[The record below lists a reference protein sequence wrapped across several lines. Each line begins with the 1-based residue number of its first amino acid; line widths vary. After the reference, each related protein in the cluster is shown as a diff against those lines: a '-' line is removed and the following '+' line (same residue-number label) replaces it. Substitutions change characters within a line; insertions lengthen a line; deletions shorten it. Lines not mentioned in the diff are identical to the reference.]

1 MPILSV
7 IIPTHNRQR
16 YAIDAITS
24 ILKNCPDTE
33 VVVTDTS
40 DTREIEE
47 KLSHWI
53 QSGRLVYDHPS
64 QAWDVVRNFENG
76 LALATGN
83 YLVFLGDDDCLG
95 PDIERIANWATLSGI
110 DAISSSLAASYF
122 WPDFK
127 SLYFGGEYTA
137 KLTVQPYTAKATTLS
152 GVDALREALENMGMG
167 VMHMPRAYLGMI
179 SNELAKRIKAKYGS
193 LFGGVSPDIYS
204 AALISVESVHSIS
217 LDYPFIIAGSSGAS
231 TSGQSAEGK
240 HKGGLRSNP
249 HISAFTDLKWDPLI
263 PEFYSVHTVWGFSLK
278 KASDILNKNEYSP
291 NLLRLYAKCCL
302 HHPAYW
308 REIIRSLLAYLIQR
322 KSVNIFFVFPYELGR
337 ELLRRMKR
345 YMQIRKNPAIRVDC
359 YSVGGVQSVSEAYKY
374 LEKHVK
380 VAPQQLDFT
389 LINNLRV

>member
-122 WPDFK
+122 WPDF
-127 SLYFGGEYTA
+127 
-137 KLTVQPYTAKATTLS
+137 
-152 GVDALREALENMGMG
+152 
-167 VMHMPRAYLGMI
+167 
-179 SNELAKRIKAKYGS
+179 
-193 LFGGVSPDIYS
+193 
-204 AALISVESVHSIS
+204 
-217 LDYPFIIAGSSGAS
+217 
-231 TSGQSAEGK
+231 
-240 HKGGLRSNP
+240 
-249 HISAFTDLKWDPLI
+249 
-263 PEFYSVHTVWGFSLK
+263 
-278 KASDILNKNEYSP
+278 
-291 NLLRLYAKCCL
+291 
-302 HHPAYW
+302 
-308 REIIRSLLAYLIQR
+308 
-322 KSVNIFFVFPYELGR
+322 
-337 ELLRRMKR
+337 
-345 YMQIRKNPAIRVDC
+345 
-359 YSVGGVQSVSEAYKY
+359 
-374 LEKHVK
+374 
-380 VAPQQLDFT
+380 
-389 LINNLRV
+389 